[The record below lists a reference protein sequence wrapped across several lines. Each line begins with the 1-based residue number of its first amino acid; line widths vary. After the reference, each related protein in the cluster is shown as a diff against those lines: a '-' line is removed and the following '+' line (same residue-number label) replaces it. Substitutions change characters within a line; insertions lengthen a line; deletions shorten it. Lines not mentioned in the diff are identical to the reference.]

1 MDPINILILVN
12 IIALFG
18 ANLGGAK
25 KGLKTQITAVK
36 EKPKTWLQ
44 QVPVFAAIILLM
56 QIISLFGV
64 GTLQYTPANLQ
75 LRLIA
80 LAVYVVFSWL
90 QILAYRTLGESYAQE
105 IVIQKNQV
113 LVTKGIYGIIRHP
126 QYMAQIIVDIAAG
139 VALMSYIVLPLALIQ
154 VPIIIMR
161 TVFEDKMLLKHFGE
175 QFAQYKKKT
184 GMLIP
189 FIG

>member
-113 LVTKGIYGIIRHP
+113 LVTKG
-126 QYMAQIIVDIAAG
+126 
-139 VALMSYIVLPLALIQ
+139 
-154 VPIIIMR
+154 
-161 TVFEDKMLLKHFGE
+161 
-175 QFAQYKKKT
+175 
-184 GMLIP
+184 
-189 FIG
+189 

>member
-1 MDPINILILVN
+1 
-12 IIALFG
+12 
-18 ANLGGAK
+18 
-25 KGLKTQITAVK
+25 
-36 EKPKTWLQ
+36 
-44 QVPVFAAIILLM
+44 
-56 QIISLFGV
+56 ISPFFIPML
-64 GTLQYTPANLQ
+64 
-75 LRLIA
+75 
-80 LAVYVVFSWL
+80 
-90 QILAYRTLGESYAQE
+90 
-105 IVIQKNQV
+105 
-113 LVTKGIYGIIRHP
+113 
-126 QYMAQIIVDIAAG
+126 IVDIAAG